1 MFQRNEVEAL
11 PSRTRDQEEDEKKKI
26 MAKNLMELITQR
38 LQDLETN
45 YKGASTESIN
55 HRPPLLMMGWW
66 PFLIV
71 QHNTIIIPK

>member
-71 QHNTIIIPK
+71 QH

>member
-38 LQDLETN
+38 LQDLESN
-45 YKGASTESIN
+45 YEGASTESIN
-55 HRPPLLMMGWW
+55 HRPPLLMMG
-66 PFLIV
+66 
-71 QHNTIIIPK
+71 